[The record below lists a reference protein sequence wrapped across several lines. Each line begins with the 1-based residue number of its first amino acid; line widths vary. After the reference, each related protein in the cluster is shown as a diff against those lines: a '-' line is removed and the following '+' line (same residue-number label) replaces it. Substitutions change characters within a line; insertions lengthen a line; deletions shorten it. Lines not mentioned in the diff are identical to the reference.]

1 MASFHLSI
9 KTVSRSTGR
18 SAVAAAA
25 YRQAE
30 LLADERTGIEHD
42 YTRKQ
47 GVEDGFVIVPEGAEW
62 ALDRGA
68 LWNAAELAEKRKD
81 AKTARE
87 YELALPVE
95 LDALGRRE
103 LAENFARE
111 ISARYGVVVD
121 VAIHA
126 PHRDGDQRNYHAH
139 MLTTTR
145 QVTPEGMGAK
155 TRQLDVRDTAAL
167 EVEALRARWAD
178 LSNAALMEIGSP
190 ARVDH
195 RSLKRQGIERAPEQH
210 MGPQVSAM
218 ERRAQQRAERE
229 QRAYEPVTRIGAMNA
244 VIKEY
249 GVVISRE
256 IAAEIAKL
264 REYVSEGT
272 AWIREKQRQL
282 ADRVA
287 PVVERVT
294 GYFENADITAL
305 AAGAGAKMQ
314 ADDRAR
320 LAREQERTGQG
331 KQREGPQPSVAPE
344 KDLLRKLDL
353 DRDRDKDLQR

>member
-1 MASFHLSI
+1 MASFHLSV

-25 YRQAE
+25 YRQAVSLE
-30 LLADERTGIEHD
+30 DERTGIEHD

-62 ALDRGA
+62 AQNRGA
-68 LWNAAELAEKRKD
+68 LWNAAEGAEKRKD

-87 YELALPVE
+87 YELALPAE
-95 LDALGRRE
+95 LDASGRRA
-103 LAENFARE
+103 LAESFARE
-111 ISARYGVVVD
+111 ISARYGVAVD

-145 QVTPEGMGAK
+145 AVTPEGMGAK

-190 ARVDH
+190 ERVDH
-195 RSLKRQGIERAPEQH
+195 RSLKRQGTLRVPEQH
-210 MGPQVSAM
+210 MGPQASAM
-218 ERRAQQRAERE
+218 ERRARQRATRE
-229 QRAYEPVTRIGAMNA
+229 QRAYQPVTRIGAMNA

-249 GVVISRE
+249 GLAITRE
-256 IAAEIAKL
+256 IAAEISKL

-282 ADRVA
+282 AQRVA

-294 GYFENADITAL
+294 DYFGGADITAL
-305 AAGAGAKMQ
+305 AAGAGGKMQ

-320 LAREQERTGQG
+320 FAREQERTSQG
-331 KQREGPQPSVAPE
+331 KQREGPQRTAPPQKE
-344 KDLLRKLDL
+344 ARRPDL
-353 DRDRDKDLQR
+353 DRDRDKGPER

>member
-1 MASFHLSI
+1 MASFHLSV

-30 LLADERTGIEHD
+30 LLVDERTGTLHD
-42 YTRKQ
+42 YTRKE

-62 ALDRGA
+62 AQNRAA

-95 LDALGRRE
+95 LDASGRRA

-111 ISARYGVVVD
+111 ISARYRVAVD

-145 QVTPEGMGAK
+145 QVGPEGMGAK

-167 EVEALRARWAD
+167 EIEALRARWAD
-178 LSNAALMEIGSP
+178 LSNAALIEIGSP
-190 ARVDH
+190 ERVDH

-210 MGPQVSAM
+210 MGPQASAM

-229 QRAYEPVTRIGAMNA
+229 QRAYQPVTRIGSMNA
-244 VIKEY
+244 VIKDY
-249 GVVISRE
+249 GLAISRE
-256 IAAEIAKL
+256 IGTEIAKL
-264 REYVSEGT
+264 REYVRKGE
-272 AWIREKQRQL
+272 AWLREHFTN
-282 ADRVA
+282 RVA
-287 PVVERVT
+287 PAVERAAD
-294 GYFENADITAL
+294 YFDGSDFTAL
-305 AAGAGAKMQ
+305 AAGAAAKMQ

-320 LAREQERTGQG
+320 LAREQERTGQD
-331 KQREGPQPSVAPE
+331 KQREGPQPSAAPQKE
-344 KDLLRKLDL
+344 ARKLEL

>member
-1 MASFHLSI
+1 MASFHLSV

-62 ALDRGA
+62 AQNRAA

-87 YELALPVE
+87 YELTLPVE
-95 LDALGRRE
+95 LDAPGRRM

-111 ISARYGVVVD
+111 ISARYNVAVD

-145 QVTPEGMGAK
+145 QVGPEGMGAK

-167 EVEALRARWAD
+167 EVETLRARWAD
-178 LSNAALMEIGSP
+178 LSNAALIAIGSP
-190 ARVDH
+190 ERVDH
-195 RSLKRQGIERAPEQH
+195 RSLKRQGTLRAPEQH
-210 MGPQVSAM
+210 MGPRATAM
-218 ERRAQQRAERE
+218 ERRARRHAEQEHRP
-229 QRAYEPVTRIGAMNA
+229 YEPVTRIGMANA
-244 VIKEY
+244 TIREF
-249 GVVISRE
+249 GVAVSRE
-256 IAAEIAKL
+256 VAAEMANL
-264 REYVSEGT
+264 REY
-272 AWIREKQRQL
+272 IRKGETWLRDQQRQL
-282 ADRVA
+282 AERVST
-287 PVVERVT
+287 VVENVT
-294 GYFENADITAL
+294 DYLAGFDFTAL
-305 AAGAGAKMQ
+305 ASGAGAKMQ

-320 LAREQERTGQG
+320 LARGQERPSEA
-331 KQREGPQPSVAPE
+331 KQREGPQRSLASQ
-344 KDLLRKLDL
+344 
-353 DRDRDKDLQR
+353 KDLQRPSRDRDIDRGPER